1 MPLLLACIA
10 LGLLGDWISDTAL
23 VVSVGARESNL
34 VWTIEREEA
43 NRIAVKVMSVTH
55 LDNSLIKTQQLRFF
69 RSYICQLRTLMI
81 PGVHILHIPPRR
93 QRSQKDAERL
103 QQVARQPLDLRSVY
117 LSDRP
122 IVILTRH
129 DSRDQRT
136 L

>member
-69 RSYICQLRTLMI
+69 EVIYVNC
-81 PGVHILHIPPRR
+81 VH
-93 QRSQKDAERL
+93 
-103 QQVARQPLDLRSVY
+103 
-117 LSDRP
+117 
-122 IVILTRH
+122 
-129 DSRDQRT
+129 
-136 L
+136 